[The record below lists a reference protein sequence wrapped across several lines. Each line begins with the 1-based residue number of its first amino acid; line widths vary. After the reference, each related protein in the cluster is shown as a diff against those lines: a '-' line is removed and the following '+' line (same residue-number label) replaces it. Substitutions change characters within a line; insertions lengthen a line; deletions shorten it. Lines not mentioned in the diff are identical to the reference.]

1 MRICFVSRRYF
12 PAISGMSIYA
22 QNLTKH
28 LAELGHEV
36 VMISQYREDEE
47 GVYIYGGGPPPKENW
62 MTTYGLRSL
71 GEEVTCNGEYADFE
85 RDMKE
90 MIDTA
95 LRLHQEKPFDLVH
108 AQYAYPTG
116 LAALEISKQLDIP
129 NLISIQGG
137 DGHWV
142 GMCCQTHKQAMDAV
156 LQHAMSLIIG
166 CDSFAS
172 EVSERH
178 DISKDRFT
186 IISGAVDL
194 ERFSTVEKDP
204 NRKRNK
210 LLYHGRVDSRK
221 GALDLVHACKI
232 LQERKVDFHLTI
244 SGIGP
249 DLDASKELVEELQMK
264 GQVSFLGRIGYS
276 EVNKVYQDQDIFISP
291 SYAEGFSNTILE
303 AMATKLPIVATEV
316 VGIQD
321 CLEHDVN
328 ALLCRP
334 GNHQE
339 LADAIERL
347 LKDTQLQD
355 RLLERAYQ
363 DVIEKYS
370 WKVVVKKVEQEY
382 FRVRSQKIDTDWDQL
397 YEIEDKREDAD
408 LSCRF
413 RKVPHLL

>member
-36 VMISQYREDEE
+36 VMISQYREDKE
-47 GVYIYGGGPPPKENW
+47 GVYIYGGGPPPVENW
-62 MTTYGLRSL
+62 MKTYGLRSL
-71 GEEVTCNGEYADFE
+71 GEEVTGQDEPADFE

-95 LRLHQEKPFDLVH
+95 LKLHQEEPFDLVH
-108 AQYAYPTG
+108 AQYMYPTG

-129 NLISIQGG
+129 NVVSIQGG

-142 GMCCQTHKQAMDAV
+142 GTCCSTHKHAIDAV

-166 CDSFAS
+166 CDSFAR

-178 DISKDRFT
+178 DIPIDRFT

-194 ERFSTVEKDP
+194 DRFTTVAKDP
-204 NRKRNK
+204 DRKRNK

-221 GALDLVHACKI
+221 GALDLVYACDI
-232 LQERKVDFHLTI
+232 LRKRNIDFHLTI

-249 DLDASKELVEELQMK
+249 DLDASRELVEKLKMND
-264 GQVSFLGRIGYS
+264 QVSFLGRVGYS
-276 EVNKVYQDQDIFISP
+276 EVNKVYQDQDIFVSP

-321 CLEHDVN
+321 CLEHNVN
-328 ALLCRP
+328 ALLCQP
-334 GNHQE
+334 GNHKA
-339 LADAIERL
+339 LADCIEKL
-347 LKDTQLQD
+347 LKDHQLQD
-355 RLLERAYQ
+355 RLLERAYT
-363 DVIEKYS
+363 DVMEKYS
-370 WKVVVKKVEQEY
+370 WKVVVKKVEKEY
-382 FRVRSQKIDTDWDQL
+382 QRVLTQKVDTNWDQL
-397 YEIEDKREDAD
+397 YEIADEREDAD